1 MVNRRFCG
9 QRCTGFCFI
18 CHCPGLRTTKQGF
31 SRVEII
37 VLLSNRTGWL
47 TFTEISSLRLLS
59 RTIRFFRTKLAA
71 RFFKHFLSP
80 FSRTSFSKCSHDA
93 SLTEQDFTEI
103 NNFSINHTSL
113 YRLSIIYPDRYSHK
127 TMHLCLFQYFNFFPN
142 RNIFQLV
149 LPHHYSIL
157 VSSCGNYSRQ
167 SIFLFAMH

>member
-1 MVNRRFCG
+1 MVNRRLCG

-59 RTIRFFRTKLAA
+59 RTIRFFRTKFAA
-71 RFFKHFLSP
+71 RLFKHFLSP
-80 FSRTSFSKCSHDA
+80 FSRTSLSKCSYDV

-127 TMHLCLFQYFNFFPN
+127 TIHLCLFQYFNFFPN
-142 RNIFQLV
+142 RNISQLV
-149 LPHHYSIL
+149 LPPPLFYS
-157 VSSCGNYSRQ
+157 CF
-167 SIFLFAMH
+167 FLW